1 MWPRDYL
8 LEAGCD
14 VSLYLWKRD
23 VGTDAN
29 YRRLTDGGSRCRM
42 VWAEQDERY
51 RGLREELAGCRAVV
65 DAFLGTGAARP
76 IQGQLAGILAVVA
89 AEVARRNAPEQEAHP
104 RPISLRFPLAE
115 AQDSAPRD
123 ASVSAGPHRLS
134 VVAIDCPTG
143 LNCDTG
149 ALDPAAVPADLTVTF
164 AYPKWGH
171 TQHPGAGAC
180 GALAVADIGVP
191 PDLDDSL
198 PVELAGAEAVAA
210 WLPPRPA
217 DANKGTFGKVLIA
230 GGSSRYTGAPALSG
244 LAAARSGVGHV
255 TVALPREIQPFLA
268 ARLLSLTWLPLPG
281 MDGRHTR
288 EGGADLRERLGQYD
302 GVLVGPGLTTDE
314 AASGFLDALV
324 SPPGASAGMTAPQ
337 FVFDAD
343 ALNLLSRKPD
353 WHAEL
358 PPLSILTPHP
368 GEMSRLTG
376 RSSRGD
382 QRGADRGRAGVCPRL
397 GPYRLA
403 QGGVY
408 GRCAPGRPDE
418 RPSLCV
424 GRACQGGEWRRAGGS
439 DRRAARPGAGG
450 I

>member
-1 MWPRDYL
+1 MKLASVEEMRRIEQQTDARGHSYAKMMEMAGRAVADAVVQQSMVRPGDRALVLVGPGNNGGDGLVAAHYL

-171 TQHPGAGAC
+171 TQYPGAGAC

-244 LAAARSGVGHV
+244 LAAARSGAGLV
-255 TVALPREIQPFLA
+255 TVAVPREIQPFLA

-314 AASGFLDALV
+314 AAAGFLDALRV
-324 SPPGASAGMTAPQ
+324 TARR
-337 FVFDAD
+337 F
-343 ALNLLSRKPD
+343 
-353 WHAEL
+353 
-358 PPLSILTPHP
+358 
-368 GEMSRLTG
+368 G
-376 RSSRGD
+376 RD
-382 QRGADRGRAGVCPRL
+382 D
-397 GPYRLA
+397 
-403 QGGVY
+403 
-408 GRCAPGRPDE
+408 
-418 RPSLCV
+418 
-424 GRACQGGEWRRAGGS
+424 
-439 DRRAARPGAGG
+439 RAAVCV
-450 I
+450 